1 MKNWRKNKMLR
12 IKDNVNLKELEKF
25 GFRYGTR
32 NRYIYKTKSNG
43 IESRM
48 YIDLTPCNNNNNQL
62 KIESQSFSLPEKIID
77 KIYDLTKANIVERV
91 QVYQML
97 SKEEQMKELEKKEN
111 RSFKRN
117 KAYM

>member
-1 MKNWRKNKMLR
+1 MIRKRDEIDMS
-12 IKDNVNLKELEKF
+12 ELEKF
-25 GFRYGTR
+25 GFRYGAR

-91 QVYQML
+91 
-97 SKEEQMKELEKKEN
+97 
-111 RSFKRN
+111 
-117 KAYM
+117 